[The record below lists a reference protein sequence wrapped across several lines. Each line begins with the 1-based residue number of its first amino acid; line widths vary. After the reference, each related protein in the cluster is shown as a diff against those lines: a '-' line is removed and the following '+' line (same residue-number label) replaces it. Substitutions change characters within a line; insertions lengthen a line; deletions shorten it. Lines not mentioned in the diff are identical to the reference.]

1 MTPPTIGTSV
11 PAYGGG
17 STFGLPSGGL
27 AGGLGGR
34 SLESQRS
41 FEDVLGVA
49 RGADRMEGEGRS
61 REAAEKLVARA
72 LLEPLLARARESGWA
87 AEPFAP
93 TRAEK
98 QFRGLVD
105 ARVAEEVVRRGNFEI
120 VERIADTLERAGGG
134 S

>member
-1 MTPPTIGTSV
+1 MTPPPIGSSFS
-11 PAYGGG
+11 ASG
-17 STFGLPSGGL
+17 SLWDRGL
-27 AGGLGGR
+27 ATSGLGGR

-41 FEDVLGVA
+41 FEDVMGVV
-49 RGADRMEGEGRS
+49 RNSDRIEGEGRS

-105 ARVAEEVVRRGNFEI
+105 AQVAEEVVRRGNFEI
-120 VERIADTLERAGGG
+120 VNRIAETLERSGGG
-134 S
+134 Q